1 MPEVEGA
8 ASAVPATG
16 AASAQRGSDN
26 ERSFDSLS
34 SGSVWDR
41 VRPWCRRL
49 DELDG
54 GHFL

>member
-1 MPEVEGA
+1 MPEVEGV

-16 AASAQRGSDN
+16 AASAQRESDN
-26 ERSFDSLS
+26 GRSFDSLS

-54 GHFL
+54 GRFL